1 MNFKIKSIFYLFVF
15 IFINSIY
22 STNSTIES
30 DIFNKNNDDELTFT
44 FQISNKKYPKP
55 IAILKLISTFCAL
68 AGYTYT
74 TWTAFDIFLKSWLNH
89 ENEKQRL
96 FDLSKTYNRRDISK
110 LEWALSESFKQS
122 LFPFFITSLTK
133 FLLSTPAFLYEVI
146 KDKSKKDKKNKNKES
161 EIENLECLLEGDL
174 EDIE

>member
-1 MNFKIKSIFYLFVF
+1 MNLKIKNIFYLFVF

-22 STNSTIES
+22 STNSIIENN
-30 DIFNKNNDDELTFT
+30 IFDKNDDELTFT

-74 TWTAFDIFLKSWLNH
+74 TWTAFDIFLKSWINH
-89 ENEKQRL
+89 ENEKARL
-96 FDLSKTYNRRDISK
+96 LEISKNYNRRDITK

-122 LFPFFITSLTK
+122 VFPFFITSITK
-133 FLLSTPAFLYEVI
+133 FLLSTPAFLYDVI
-146 KDKSKKDKKNKNKES
+146 KNKSKEKNKNEES
-161 EIENLECLLEGDL
+161 KNEKMEFLLEEDSDL
-174 EDIE
+174 ENIE